1 MLRVLQSLLLAA
13 CALAPAAAATSNA
26 QLPRESAVPSA
37 LSARRIA
44 ASIEITETHFLA
56 RSHDAD
62 VAWIV
67 FENDAEGFQEVRAL
81 LPGTRLA
88 YALPEGG
95 LAGMTIEV
103 VGLDETGLVTCA
115 GEVRCT
121 SLVGKSA
128 FFTWNLGGSITGWI
142 STHGGRALSRVRTR
156 SAAAHVPVPLPSENT
171 RRSKG
176 RPIEGKKLPPV

>member
-1 MLRVLQSLLLAA
+1 MLRALHTVLLAA
-13 CALAPAAAATSNA
+13 CALAPAAASTST
-26 QLPRESAVPSA
+26 QLPRESAVPGA
-37 LSARRIA
+37 LAARRVA
-44 ASIEITETHFLA
+44 ASVEITETHFLA

-62 VAWIV
+62 VAWVV
-67 FENDAEGFQEVRAL
+67 FENTAEGFQEVRAL
-81 LPGTRLA
+81 PPGARLA
-88 YALPEGG
+88 YALPEGA

-103 VGLDETGLVTCA
+103 VGLDETGLVTRA
-115 GEVRCT
+115 GEVSCAA
-121 SLVGKSA
+121 LVGKSA
-128 FFTWNLGGSITGWI
+128 FFTWNHGGSITGWI